1 MQLGTLLLRDAVI
14 TLAQLE
20 AGLRAQILYGGRLG
34 TNLVETGAI
43 GIETLGRYLSR
54 LLDVPLATKTRFAG
68 ADPALCSQLSPE
80 IAARACAFPLGYHGG
95 HGGTI
100 AVAMAS
106 PRDSEAI
113 RAVQGA
119 LGKDIAPH
127 VAPELRIYYYLEKHY
142 GIMRHAR
149 FLRTQE
155 AAAGSGPAAE
165 RRRTQPSGGI
175 ELPPVVRFEPK
186 AKNSASAGH
195 EGEPE
200 TATSIDPTI
209 SFGGACDAIE
219 GAERRDQI
227 GEALAEYAAGRFDAL
242 VVFVVRD
249 RNAVGWR
256 GYSVTRP
263 DISGDLASLSLALG
277 GASALQ
283 ACHDGG
289 RPYRGKIESGAH
301 PVEARLWAAL
311 GTDAPPAEVM
321 VVPVAVKS
329 RMVNLVYAHGPGG
342 APISEAHA
350 EELCE
355 LCARA
360 EIAYIRLIRAAKHR

>member
-14 TLAQLE
+14 TLPQLE

-43 GIETLGRYLSR
+43 GIEALGRYLAR

-68 ADPALCSQLSPE
+68 ADPELCNQLDKDV
-80 IAARACAFPLGYHGG
+80 AARACAFVLGYHGG
-95 HGGTI
+95 PGGAI

-106 PRDSEAI
+106 PRDTEAI
-113 RAVQGA
+113 KAVQASIGRE
-119 LGKDIAPH
+119 IAPH

-142 GIMRHAR
+142 GIPREAR
-149 FLRTQE
+149 YLRIRE
-155 AAAGSGPAAE
+155 SGDQPATNE
-165 RRRTQPSGGI
+165 RRRAQPSGGI
-175 ELPPVVRFEPK
+175 ELPPVVTFAPK
-186 AKNSASAGH
+186 AKNSASTAPAD
-195 EGEPE
+195 EPGQDAS
-200 TATSIDPTI
+200 TTDPTI

-227 GEALAEYAAGRFDAL
+227 GEAFAEFAAGRFDAL
-242 VVFVVRD
+242 VAFVVRD

-256 GYSVTRP
+256 GYSVTRA
-263 DISGDLASLSLALG
+263 DVSGDVASLSLALG
-277 GASALQ
+277 GASTLQ
-283 ACHDGG
+283 ACHDAG

-311 GTDAPPAEVM
+311 GVDPPPSEVM
-321 VVPVAVKS
+321 VVPVIVKS
-329 RMVNLVYAHGPGG
+329 RIVNLVYAHGPGG
-342 APISEAHA
+342 EPIPEAQA

-360 EIAYIRLIRAAKHR
+360 EIAYIRLIRAAKTP